1 MNKLALLALLALLVA
16 ACSKKAAPPEPFKG
30 PLTVERIL
38 AAKDAVKPFMPWSD
52 ALPVLQSKLGAPT
65 KVDGNKYKWAVMT
78 GDDCAYMIVEQDD
91 GKAFHKDAPMVG
103 MVQEP
108 GKYGPHDAMMN
119 RDDCLE
125 ILGKDVAPE
134 DPNAAGPAETNQV
147 KDVVSNA
154 VKGRSKWDK
163 KQIKITGTV
172 KQGGSTVVLADPSDD
187 AQTILANMKEG
198 AAPPE
203 LGKSATLTC
212 TVKISKWMSGSGTS
226 LEASLED
233 CAP

>member
-1 MNKLALLALLALLVA
+1 MKKLALAVLLA
-16 ACSKKAAPPEPFKG
+16 ACSKKKPPEPFKG

-38 AAKDAVKPFMPWSD
+38 AAKDAVKPFQPWSD
-52 ALPVLQSKLGAPT
+52 AYAVLQEKLGAPT
-65 KVDGNKYKWAVMT
+65 KIDGTKYKWAAMA

-91 GKAFHKDAPMVG
+91 GKQFHKDAPMVG

-134 DPNAAGPAETNQV
+134 DPNAAGPTDDNQV
-147 KDVVSNA
+147 KDIVGNA

-163 KQIKITGTV
+163 KQIKVTGTV
-172 KQGGSTVVLADPSDD
+172 KQTGSLVVLADPTDD
-187 AQTILANMKEG
+187 AQTIHATMKEG
-198 AAPPE
+198 VAQPE
-203 LGKSATLTC
+203 LGKPVTLTC
-212 TVKISKWMSGSGTS
+212 TVKITKWMSGSGTS
-226 LEASLED
+226 LEAELD
-233 CAP
+233 ACN

>member
-1 MNKLALLALLALLVA
+1 MKKLALAVLVLA
-16 ACSKKAAPPEPFKG
+16 ACSKKSAPPEPFKG
-30 PLTVERIL
+30 PLTVDRIM
-38 AAKDAVKPFMPWSD
+38 AAKDAVKPFQPWND
-52 ALPVLQSKLGAPT
+52 AFALLQSKLGAPT
-65 KVDGNKYKWAVMT
+65 KVDGNKYKWAAMA

-91 GKAFHKDAPMVG
+91 GKQFHKDGPMVG

-134 DPNAAGPAETNQV
+134 DPNAAGPTDTNQV
-147 KDVVSNA
+147 KDIVSNA

-163 KQIKITGTV
+163 KSIKVTANV
-172 KQGGSTVVLADPSDD
+172 KQTGSLVVLADTTDD
-187 AQTILANMKEG
+187 AQTIHASMKDG
-198 AAPPE
+198 AAQPE
-203 LGKSATLTC
+203 LSKPATLTC

-226 LEASLED
+226 LEAELVD
-233 CAP
+233 CTP

>member
-1 MNKLALLALLALLVA
+1 MSMHKLAAAAVLLAA
-16 ACSKKAAPPEPFKG
+16 ACSKKKPPEPFKG
-30 PLTVERIL
+30 PLTVDRIM

-52 ALPVLQSKLGAPT
+52 ALPVLQAKLGAPT
-65 KVDGNKYKWAVMT
+65 KTVGNKYEWAAMT
-78 GDDCAYMIVEQDD
+78 GDDCAYMVVEQDD

-134 DPNAAGPAETNQV
+134 DPNAAGPADTNQV
-147 KDVVSNA
+147 KDVVGNA

-163 KQIKITGTV
+163 KQIKVTGNV

-187 AQTILANMKEG
+187 AQTIMANMKEG
-198 AAPPE
+198 AAQPE
-203 LGKSATLTC
+203 LGKPATLTC

-226 LEASLED
+226 LEATLED
-233 CAP
+233 CH